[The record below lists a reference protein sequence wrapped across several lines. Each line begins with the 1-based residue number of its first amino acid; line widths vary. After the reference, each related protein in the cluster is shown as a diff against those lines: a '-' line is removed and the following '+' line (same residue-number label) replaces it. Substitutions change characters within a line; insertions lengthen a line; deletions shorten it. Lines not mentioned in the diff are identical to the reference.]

1 MLKIIL
7 KVVAGDT
14 KTCGIHLD
22 GCLSLIRARRQTDVK
37 LSSKTK
43 ALHRIFFYLRVMQKA
58 MPTGCE
64 AESTDGTMASHDN
77 QDGGYQAGSEEL
89 ETCLDAQESSQGE
102 FDSASWELIYGL
114 PQGLI
119 VLVWKTTKLLQE
131 LRHQATN
138 PPAHDRTSTIATMCD
153 QIEDEI
159 LDFPVEQA
167 IARLD
172 KAANMSKGN
181 RQILK
186 HHIRAF
192 HQATIIFFSRS
203 VRFMHRR
210 HLQQYVH
217 AVLHHLNEIEAVK
230 ARAGI
235 NAQPILW
242 PAFVAAAQA
251 IYPAVRNEFA
261 RWFERIEQH
270 GVGTSR
276 RTREALEEL
285 WRNEDVTSRAQTLL
299 QWPQS
304 HLILT

>member
-1 MLKIIL
+1 MQ
-7 KVVAGDT
+7 VVAGDT

-22 GCLSLIRARRQTDVK
+22 GCLSLIRARRQTGVN

-43 ALHRIFFYLRVMQKA
+43 ALHRIFFYLRVMQEA
-58 MPTGCE
+58 MPTGYE
-64 AESTDGTMASHDN
+64 VESMDDN
-77 QDGGYQAGSEEL
+77 QDGGHQAGSEEL

-114 PQGLI
+114 PQSLI
-119 VLVWKTTKLLQE
+119 VLVRKTTKLLQE

-138 PPAHDRTSTIATMCD
+138 PPAYGRTSTLAATCD
-153 QIEDEI
+153 QLEDEI

-181 RQILK
+181 RQILQ

-192 HQATIIFFSRS
+192 HQATVIFFSRS
-203 VRFMHRR
+203 VRFMHCR

-217 AVLHHLNEIEAVK
+217 AVIHHLNEIEAVK
-230 ARAGI
+230 VRAGI

-242 PAFVAAAQA
+242 PAFIAAAQA
-251 IYPAVRNEFA
+251 IDPAVRNEFA
-261 RWFERIEQH
+261 RWFEVIEQH

-285 WRNEDVTSRAQTLL
+285 WRNESVGSRAQSLQ